1 MDVVIRNKISGKI
14 VIIDLKTATRGWTD
28 FQKKDFNKKSQLLIY
43 KKFYSEL
50 FDVPLD
56 KIESSWTSV
65 ESFSFIL
72 ELIFSIEIEQF

>member
-1 MDVVIRNKISGKI
+1 MKQNWELVGVEVPILKNVQEGVEMMGFLDVVLRNKISGKV

-50 FDVPLD
+50 FDVP
-56 KIESSWTSV
+56 
-65 ESFSFIL
+65 
-72 ELIFSIEIEQF
+72 